1 MTRKIRF
8 KDGSHKDNADM
19 KPDIFGRDT
28 EQGEFFR
35 INLFELAGLC
45 LRNKRWIFGTAAACM
60 LIISVVVF
68 LTPNRYTSV
77 AKILPSGKT
86 DQIAELKDLA
96 GLAGFSSSDEN
107 SSELYPIILTSRQ
120 IGQTLVGRSF
130 DFRHGSARMSLTL
143 EQYFNKSDG
152 DYLLAKLAEITSVRM
167 DKKMGVIDIAVET
180 KYPGLSQAI
189 LTGYIDELE
198 NYNIHKRKSQAKQA
212 ALYLE
217 TQLQDVEKELKASED
232 KLEQFQNKNRGW
244 ASSTNPDIV
253 KLLSR
258 FRRDIEIQ
266 STTYLTLR
274 QEYELAKLNAQKDI
288 PIVRVLDS
296 PSLPSVK
303 SGPRRLST
311 IIIAG
316 LTGFVL
322 SFIVIVVIDAIG
334 KAGHGPDREAY
345 QALRKD
351 LSKEL
356 ATVNRI
362 LGRSRKDQMVGT

>member
-8 KDGSHKDNADM
+8 KDGSAEDGSGKRSDD
-19 KPDIFGRDT
+19 FGKGS

-35 INLFELAGLC
+35 INLFELTALF
-45 LRNKRWIFGTAAACM
+45 LRNKKWILGTALAFM
-60 LIISVVVF
+60 LVVGVVLF

-86 DQIAELKDLA
+86 DRIAELKDLA
-96 GLAGFSSSDEN
+96 GLGGFSSTDEN
-107 SSELYPIILTSRQ
+107 SSELYPIILRSRQ
-120 IGQTLVGRSF
+120 IGQTLIEK
-130 DFRHGSARMSLTL
+130 DFNFQPGSGQMSLTL
-143 EQYFNKSDG
+143 EEYFKRG
-152 DYLLAKLAEITSVRM
+152 GRDYLLAELAKITSVRM
-167 DKKMGVIDIAVET
+167 DKKTGVINIAVET
-180 KYPGLSQAI
+180 KYPGFSQAI
-189 LTGYIDELE
+189 LKVYIDELE

-212 ALYLE
+212 AMYLE
-217 TQLQDVEKELKASED
+217 KQLQDIETELKAAED
-232 KLEQFQNKNRGW
+232 RLEQFQNKNRGW
-244 ASSTNPDIV
+244 ASTNNPDII
-253 KLLSR
+253 KMLSR

-303 SGPRRLST
+303 SGPRRLSA

-322 SFIVIVVIDAIG
+322 SCIVIVVIDAIG
-334 KAGHGPDREAY
+334 KAGHGPDRRSY
-345 QALRKD
+345 QALRDD
-351 LSKEL
+351 LAKEM
-356 ATVNRI
+356 TSINRI
-362 LGRSRKDQMVGT
+362 LGKTRRNQMVKT

>member
-1 MTRKIRF
+1 MRP
-8 KDGSHKDNADM
+8 DGFSK
-19 KPDIFGRDT
+19 GT

-35 INLFELAGLC
+35 INLFELAGLF
-45 LRNKRWIFGTAAACM
+45 LRKKKWILGTAVMFM
-60 LIISVVVF
+60 LLIGIVVF

-96 GLAGFSSSDEN
+96 GLRGFSSSDEN

-120 IGQTLVGRSF
+120 IGQTLVERSI

-143 EQYFNKSDG
+143 EEYFKKGDR
-152 DYLLAKLAEITSVRM
+152 DYLLAQLAKITSVSM

-212 ALYLE
+212 ALYLK
-217 TQLQDVEKELKASED
+217 TQLRDVEKELKACED

-244 ASSTNPDIV
+244 ASSANPDII

-288 PIVRVLDS
+288 PIVRVLDL

-303 SGPRRLST
+303 SGPRRLGT

-322 SFIVIVVIDAIG
+322 SFIVIVFIDAIG
-334 KAGHGPDREAY
+334 KAGHGPDRKSY
-345 QALRKD
+345 QALRND

-356 ATVNRI
+356 ASVNRI
-362 LGRSRKDQMVGT
+362 LGRSHRNQTVET